1 MLKRAGGTAPPRW
14 LSKEATVGQGQI
26 RGKGGNPL
34 TRLVSEIG
42 WAARAGWAPTARL
55 IVLLL
60 AVAGALALILVT
72 GR

>member
-1 MLKRAGGTAPPRW
+1 
-14 LSKEATVGQGQI
+14 VGQGQI